1 MVKFNLHYNLQ
12 GKISEHSEFE
22 SLTDS
27 FFRCKLK
34 EKNMKLSV
42 PIVRVS
48 LCKFHCLK
56 NNRIRSFCGPY
67 FPAFGLN
74 TERYGVSLRMQSKC
88 GEIQTRKAP
97 NKYTFHTVF

>member
-34 EKNMKLSV
+34 EKNMKFSV

-74 TERYGVSLRMQSKC
+74 TERYGNS
-88 GEIQTRKAP
+88 EIL
-97 NKYTFHTVF
+97 H